1 MGISIFCK
9 CPFSKLIHHAKPK
22 YRKKMKKLL
31 SITFLLLFSL
41 CAFCAPIK
49 IMSFN
54 LCGSE
59 KKSNYQN
66 DSMWADE
73 IIKIIKDSK
82 ADIVLMQEISVP
94 VDKRTEYFSVPKKNN
109 VLDYFTRKL
118 SGFNGNWKYF
128 SSAEYQ
134 LRKEKKI
141 NDQTYSKA
149 TANQTNAILYNSSM
163 LNAVDKAKELGFTDF
178 SGKYL
183 FDKNNA
189 QVIEFTEIKTKNKL
203 NVINVHLPYNN
214 LKNHERDLKTLESL
228 YEKLK
233 FKSATVI
240 GGDFNTW
247 RVNLTNQNFDNV
259 DGTTSWYYDK
269 KAGIKTTVNENKKSF
284 CFSNQFD
291 HFIYN
296 NKIKVVQIMK
306 RVGIQSQSD
315 TFSSIKIGN
324 HTYYNSKE
332 YSDRI
337 SDHFPIIIEIDFE

>member
-1 MGISIFCK
+1 MEIGNIFHQPSI
-9 CPFSKLIHHAKPK
+9 
-22 YRKKMKKLL
+22 
-31 SITFLLLFSL
+31 
-41 CAFCAPIK
+41 
-49 IMSFN
+49 N
-54 LCGSE
+54 WE
-59 KKSNYQN
+59 KK
-66 DSMWADE
+66 
-73 IIKIIKDSK
+73 
-82 ADIVLMQEISVP
+82 
-94 VDKRTEYFSVPKKNN
+94 
-109 VLDYFTRKL
+109 
-118 SGFNGNWKYF
+118 
-128 SSAEYQ
+128 
-134 LRKEKKI
+134 KKI
-141 NDQTYSKA
+141 NNQTYSKA
-149 TANQTNAILYNSSM
+149 TANQTNAILYNSSIF
-163 LNAVDKAKELGFTDF
+163 NVIDKAKEFGFTDF
-178 SGKYL
+178 SGEYL
-183 FDKNNA
+183 FDKNNV
-189 QVIEFTEIKTKNKL
+189 QIIEFTEIKTKNKL

-214 LKNHERDLKTLESL
+214 TDNWKRDLKTLESL

-233 FKSATVI
+233 FKSAIVI

-269 KAGIKTTVNENKKSF
+269 KAGIKTTVSEEKKSF
-284 CFSNQFD
+284 RFAQQFD